1 MIGALARNG
10 SGVQAR
16 LVSDG
21 EQAPAMG
28 NETRADE
35 TREDRLR
42 RQLRE
47 NLKRRKAQARAL
59 RDDARPAPEAPEGPK
74 APDDTE
80 DADRS
85 D

>member
-10 SGVQAR
+10 RGVQAR

-21 EQAPAMG
+21 EQAPEMG